1 MAANATE
8 PGGRGARRP
17 MICVYCGSRL
27 GAREAYAE
35 TARATGRAVAAAGWG
50 LIYGAGDAGLM
61 GTAARSALE
70 AGAPVLG
77 FIPRRL
83 IGREAANDD
92 LTATVVTETMH
103 ERKKLM
109 MENADAVLALPGGIG
124 TLDEL
129 VEAITWRQL
138 EIVDKPVILVDAG
151 GYWRP
156 FLALVD
162 HLVAEGFADA
172 SLTDLFE
179 VAEGPEAAIA
189 RLEGRLAPRP

>member
-1 MAANATE
+1 MTRNC
-8 PGGRGARRP
+8 P
-17 MICVYCGSRL
+17 MICVYCGSRP
-27 GAREAYAE
+27 GADPALAE
-35 TARATGRAVAAAGWG
+35 TARATGLAVARAGWG

-61 GTAARSALE
+61 GITARAALE
-70 AGAPVLG
+70 GGAPVLG

-83 IGREAANDD
+83 IGRERGLET

-138 EIVDKPVILVDAG
+138 DIVNKPVVMLDTG
-151 GYWRP
+151 GYWQP
-156 FLALVD
+156 FLGLLD
-162 HLVAEGFADA
+162 HVIDQGFADA
-172 SLTDLFE
+172 SLRALFQ
-179 VAEGPEAAIA
+179 VTPDVDGAIA
-189 RLEGRLAPRP
+189 TLETAMGGPVAR